1 MIFVIKSTKPKMK
14 KLKHLLLIGVVLFTQ
29 LNCSAH
35 MDNKLHYSATL
46 LITAVEEQDH
56 NAVAKAL
63 KAGAA
68 VNTTDRNGRSL
79 LLIATRNKDVVIAKL
94 LVASGADVNQQDEI
108 KDSPF
113 LYAGASGS
121 AELVQLYLEHGAR
134 FDLFNRYNGTALI
147 PACERGHTDVVK
159 LLAHT
164 PGFPINHI
172 NRLGWTALL
181 EAIIL
186 GDGSAVYV
194 DIVRILI
201 DAGCDIDIPD
211 HDGITPLQHARSKGY
226 KEIVALLSRH

>member
-1 MIFVIKSTKPKMK
+1 MNDKS
-14 KLKHLLLIGVVLFTQ
+14 
-29 LNCSAH
+29 
-35 MDNKLHYSATL
+35 HYSATL
-46 LITAVEEQDH
+46 LVTAVQERDH
-56 NAVAKAL
+56 NAVAQTL

-79 LLIATRNKDVVIAKL
+79 LLIATRNKDVVMAKL
-94 LVASGADVNQQDEI
+94 LVASGADVNQQDEL

-121 AELVQLYLEHGAR
+121 VELVQLYLQHGAR
-134 FDLFNRYNGTALI
+134 FDVFNRYLGTALI
-147 PACERGHTDVVK
+147 PACERGHTAVVK
-159 LLAHT
+159 MLANM

-186 GDGSAVYV
+186 GDGSSVYV
-194 DIVRILI
+194 EIVRILI
-201 DAGCDIDIPD
+201 DAGCDIHIPD
-211 HDGITPLQHARSKGY
+211 HDRITPLQHARIKGY